1 MIDDDYSLD
10 RLSKEVHSTGA
21 PSIKSPGA
29 TMKRIF
35 VACAAVAAMGLLA
48 SSARAELSAEAART
62 SVAPFY
68 KALNAEFANDSP
80 ELIRQSTAPQWVS
93 CRGNDICN
101 TRDEVIAGVG
111 QRLKS
116 IPDLKWEIKEIL
128 VSGNQVTVRGEA
140 TGTPAGEF
148 MGAPHSGKSFKLMSI
163 DVHTLEDGKMVRSY
177 HIEDWL
183 GAVRQLSA
191 K

>member
-1 MIDDDYSLD
+1 
-10 RLSKEVHSTGA
+10 
-21 PSIKSPGA
+21 
-29 TMKRIF
+29 MKPIF
-35 VACAAVAAMGLLA
+35 AVCAAVAALGLMA
-48 SSARAELSAEAART
+48 SSARTEISTEAARD

-68 KALNAEFANDSP
+68 KALNAEFANESA
-80 ELIRQSTAPQWVS
+80 ELIKQSTAPQWIS

-101 TRDEVIAGVG
+101 SRDEVIAGIG

-116 IPDLKWEIKEIL
+116 VPDLKWEIKEIL

-148 MGAPHSGKSFKLMSI
+148 MGAPHTGKSFKVMSI
-163 DVHTLEDGKMVRSY
+163 DVHTLEGGKMVRSY

-183 GAVRQLSA
+183 GAVRQISA

>member
-1 MIDDDYSLD
+1 
-10 RLSKEVHSTGA
+10 
-21 PSIKSPGA
+21 
-29 TMKRIF
+29 MKQISA
-35 VACAAVAAMGLLA
+35 VCAAVAAIGFMA
-48 SSARAELSAEAART
+48 SSAGAEITAEAARD

-68 KALNAEFANDSP
+68 KALNAEFANESA
-80 ELIRQSTAPQWVS
+80 ELIKQSTAPQWIS
-93 CRGNDICN
+93 CRGNDLCN
-101 TRDEVIAGVG
+101 SRDEVIAGIG

-116 IPDLKWEIKEIL
+116 VPDLKWEIEEIL

-148 MGAPHSGKSFKLMSI
+148 MGAPHTGKSFKVMSI
-163 DVHTLEDGKMVRSY
+163 DVHTLEAGKMVRSY

-183 GAVRQLSA
+183 GAVRQISA

>member
-1 MIDDDYSLD
+1 
-10 RLSKEVHSTGA
+10 
-21 PSIKSPGA
+21 
-29 TMKRIF
+29 MKPIF
-35 VACAAVAAMGLLA
+35 AVCAAVAALGLMA
-48 SSARAELSAEAART
+48 PSARAEISTAAARD

-68 KALNAEFANDSP
+68 KALNAEFANESA
-80 ELIRQSTAPQWVS
+80 ELIKQSTAPQWIS

-101 TRDEVIAGVG
+101 SRDEVIAGIG

-116 IPDLKWEIKEIL
+116 VPDLKWEIKEIL

-148 MGAPHSGKSFKLMSI
+148 MGAPHTGKSFKLMSI
-163 DVHTLEDGKMVRSY
+163 DVHTLEGGKMVRSY

-183 GAVRQLSA
+183 GAVRQISA

>member
-1 MIDDDYSLD
+1 
-10 RLSKEVHSTGA
+10 
-21 PSIKSPGA
+21 
-29 TMKRIF
+29 MKRTSA
-35 VACAAVAAMGLLA
+35 VCAAVAVLGLLT
-48 SSARAELSAEAART
+48 SSARAEISAEAARA

-68 KALNAEFANDSP
+68 KALNAEFANDGP
-80 ELIRQSTAPQWVS
+80 ELIRQSTAPQWLS
-93 CRGNDICN
+93 CRGNDVCVS
-101 TRDEVIAGVG
+101 RDEVIAGLG

-116 IPDLKWEIKEIL
+116 VPDLKWEIKEIL

-148 MGAPHSGKSFKLMSI
+148 MGAPHTGKSFRLMSI
-163 DVHTLEDGKMVRSY
+163 DVHTLEDGKMVRTY

>member
-1 MIDDDYSLD
+1 
-10 RLSKEVHSTGA
+10 
-21 PSIKSPGA
+21 
-29 TMKRIF
+29 MKPIF
-35 VACAAVAAMGLLA
+35 AVCAAVAVIGLMA
-48 SSARAELSAEAART
+48 SSARAEISAEAARD
-62 SVAPFY
+62 SVSPFY
-68 KALNAEFANDSP
+68 KALNAEFANESA
-80 ELIRQSTAPQWVS
+80 ELIKQSTAPQWIS

-101 TRDEVIAGVG
+101 SRDEVIAGIG

-116 IPDLKWEIKEIL
+116 VPDLKWEIKEIL

-163 DVHTLEDGKMVRSY
+163 DVHTLEGGKMVRSY

-183 GAVRQLSA
+183 GAVRQISA

>member
-1 MIDDDYSLD
+1 
-10 RLSKEVHSTGA
+10 
-21 PSIKSPGA
+21 
-29 TMKRIF
+29 MKPIF
-35 VACAAVAAMGLLA
+35 AVCAAVAAIGLMA
-48 SSARAELSAEAART
+48 SSARAEISAEAARD

-68 KALNAEFANDSP
+68 KALNAEFANESA
-80 ELIRQSTAPQWVS
+80 ELIKQSTAPQWIS

-101 TRDEVIAGVG
+101 SRDEVIAGIG

-116 IPDLKWEIKEIL
+116 VPDLKWEIKEIL

-148 MGAPHSGKSFKLMSI
+148 MGAPHTGKSFKLMSI
-163 DVHTLEDGKMVRSY
+163 DVHTLEGGGKMVRTY

>member
-1 MIDDDYSLD
+1 MQ
-10 RLSKEVHSTGA
+10 
-21 PSIKSPGA
+21 P
-29 TMKRIF
+29 IF
-35 VACAAVAAMGLLA
+35 AVCAAVAALGLMA
-48 SSARAELSAEAART
+48 SSARAEISAEAARA

-68 KALNAEFANDSP
+68 KALNAEFANESA
-80 ELIRQSTAPQWVS
+80 ELIKQSTAPQWVS

-101 TRDEVIAGVG
+101 SRDEVIAGIG

-116 IPDLKWEIKEIL
+116 VPDLKWEIKEIL

-148 MGAPHSGKSFKLMSI
+148 MGAPHTGKSFKVMSI
-163 DVHTLEDGKMVRSY
+163 DVHTLEGGKMVRSY
-177 HIEDWL
+177 HVEDWL
-183 GAVRQLSA
+183 GAVRQISA

>member
-1 MIDDDYSLD
+1 
-10 RLSKEVHSTGA
+10 
-21 PSIKSPGA
+21 
-29 TMKRIF
+29 MKPIF
-35 VACAAVAAMGLLA
+35 AVCAAVAAIGLMA
-48 SSARAELSAEAART
+48 TSARGEISTEAARD

-68 KALNAEFANDSP
+68 KALNAEFANESA
-80 ELIRQSTAPQWVS
+80 ELIKQSTAPQWIS

-101 TRDEVIAGVG
+101 SRDEVIAGIG

-116 IPDLKWEIKEIL
+116 VPDLKWEIKEIL
-128 VSGNQVTVRGEA
+128 VSGSQVTVRGEA

-148 MGAPHSGKSFKLMSI
+148 MGAPHTGKSFKVMSI
-163 DVHTLEDGKMVRSY
+163 DVHTLEGGKMVRSY

-183 GAVRQLSA
+183 GAVRQISA